1 MKKMT
6 TKLLMLILLA
16 TAVSLPLTGS
26 TALAQ
31 KLRTNSKILYH
42 DGAVLAG
49 TRSVYLIWY
58 GCWDGCVPGSN
69 RDTQMI
75 LIDFLTN
82 LGGSPY
88 GMINTTYPNAIGSTP
103 SGTYVYAASVSDAY
117 SRGPSLTESDV
128 EGIVTQQFQT
138 GGLPLDPAGIFVVL
152 ASSDVHATG
161 FCSDTCKFHRNFE
174 FIGTTVPYAFI
185 GNPMRCPSAC
195 AAQFSGV
202 ASPNSNVAADATAS
216 WLAAVLSEVST
227 NPLGTGWYDRYGLEN
242 AEKCEGTF
250 GQTYTTSNG
259 AKANMKLGSRDYLIQ
274 QNWERTPRLLWALLS
289 VSSEEQ

>member
-42 DGAVLAG
+42 DGEVLVG
-49 TRSVYLIWY
+49 SRNVYLIWY

-88 GMINTTYPNAIGSTP
+88 GLINTTYPNANGSTP
-103 SGTYVYAASVSDAY
+103 SGTYIYGGSVSDAY

-128 EGIVTQQFQT
+128 E
-138 GGLPLDPAGIFVVL
+138 
-152 ASSDVHATG
+152 
-161 FCSDTCKFHRNFE
+161 
-174 FIGTTVPYAFI
+174 
-185 GNPMRCPSAC
+185 
-195 AAQFSGV
+195 
-202 ASPNSNVAADATAS
+202 
-216 WLAAVLSEVST
+216 
-227 NPLGTGWYDRYGLEN
+227 
-242 AEKCEGTF
+242 
-250 GQTYTTSNG
+250 
-259 AKANMKLGSRDYLIQ
+259 
-274 QNWERTPRLLWALLS
+274 
-289 VSSEEQ
+289 